1 MVVTDRFHCTILN
14 YIPYVFYFEVLCATY
29 PKVSFFHFRRS
40 IQLKHVTLSD
50 ASNISFNG
58 FLHSV
63 QLINCSLTQ
72 IGPTTFTKL
81 TSILAIYASN
91 NRIAYLDKDSFS
103 GLNKL
108 LLINLNHNLI
118 TSLPRE
124 IFSNVPDLA
133 HVLLQG
139 NKLTHIS
146 LNMFMKLTQLTELD
160 LSQNSLVSVSEDS
173 TVVTALLHYDK
184 LTRVDL
190 SRNNLTHFPAW
201 LLHWPF
207 LVDVDLSNNR
217 ISFGGLIATLQ
228 TSMDISFDYLTS
240 PGAITQ
246 IKTIKLQQNAFTEF
260 DIATLDFDLLH
271 QLRLLLTGFR
281 LDFGEEVFNCD
292 CKMYQLLEYLR
303 NFDIQG
309 LKDASRRILDY
320 NRNGFSCLQP
330 RELRG
335 QPLLQV
341 PVTALGCDKPL
352 PSCPKFCRCWVRSM
366 DGAVK
371 VNCSHQNLTQLP
383 DLIADR
389 SITLDFSYNNLLVM
403 PSDLPNYFK
412 SLHLLDLSYNN
423 LKNIDGNMFE
433 ARYNISDLRL
443 HNNELIILPKEVS
456 TVS

>member
-1 MVVTDRFHCTILN
+1 MRNISD
-14 YIPYVFYFEVLCATY
+14 VF
-29 PKVSFFHFRRS
+29 SFHFRRS

-50 ASNISFNG
+50 TANISFNG

-63 QLINCSLTQ
+63 QLINCNLTQ
-72 IGPTTFTKL
+72 IGPTTFTNL
-81 TSILAIYASN
+81 TSILAIHASN

-139 NKLTHIS
+139 NKLIHIS

-160 LSQNSLVSVSEDS
+160 LSQNSLVGVSEDS

-207 LVDVDLSNNR
+207 LVDVDLSNNG
-217 ISFGGLIATLQ
+217 ISFKGLIVALQ
-228 TSMDISFDYLTS
+228 TSMDISFDYLTR
-240 PGAITQ
+240 PAVTTQ

-260 DIATLDFDLLH
+260 DIATLDLDLLY
-271 QLRLLLTGFR
+271 QFRLLLTAFR
-281 LDFGEEVFNCD
+281 LDFGEEVFHCD
-292 CKMYQLLEYLR
+292 CKMYQLYEYLH
-303 NFDIQG
+303 NFDIKG
-309 LKDASRRILDY
+309 LKDATRRTLDY

-341 PVTALGCDKPL
+341 LVTALGCDEPL
-352 PSCPKFCRCWVRSM
+352 SSCPKHCSCWVR
-366 DGAVK
+366 
-371 VNCSHQNLTQLP
+371 
-383 DLIADR
+383 
-389 SITLDFSYNNLLVM
+389 
-403 PSDLPNYFK
+403 
-412 SLHLLDLSYNN
+412 
-423 LKNIDGNMFE
+423 
-433 ARYNISDLRL
+433 
-443 HNNELIILPKEVS
+443 
-456 TVS
+456 